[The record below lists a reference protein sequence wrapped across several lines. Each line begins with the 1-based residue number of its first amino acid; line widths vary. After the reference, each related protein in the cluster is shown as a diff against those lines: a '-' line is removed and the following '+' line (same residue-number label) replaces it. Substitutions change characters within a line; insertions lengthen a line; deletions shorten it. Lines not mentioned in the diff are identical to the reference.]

1 MKKHLLDLDIN
12 ELTSLIETLGQPKY
26 RAGQLYSWLLGFV
39 PYSEMTNLP
48 KSLIEKL
55 QAEYL
60 DRSLT
65 LLEKKVSKDGTT
77 KYLFELQDGGTVE
90 TVYLPNKYGNTL
102 CVSSQVG
109 CKFDCKFCASA
120 LAGFSRNCTAGEI
133 LSQVVAVNA
142 DKEGTIAKRAIGNI
156 VLMGSGEPM
165 DNFDNVVKFL
175 RLVISEHGL
184 NFSNRNISIST
195 CGLVDRIKQ
204 LADLNLGITLSISL
218 HATLDE
224 MRQKIMPIAKVYSIK
239 QVVDAAKYYF
249 EKTGRRVAFEYI
261 MIKDLNTDYLDAVRL
276 AEITK
281 QLSSHVNLI
290 PLNWVT
296 ERSLQ
301 GITITK
307 AKRFCDKL
315 NQLGV
320 SATIR
325 RTQGNDIDGACG
337 QLRAKFEKNKGVL
350 ISDEVK

>member
-1 MKKHLLDLDIN
+1 MKKHLLDLDAA
-12 ELTSLIETLGQPKY
+12 ELSELVTSLGQSKY
-26 RAGQLYSWLLGFV
+26 RAEQLKNWLLAGANFDA
-39 PYSEMTNLP
+39 MTNLP
-48 KSLIEKL
+48 KSFLRELCESSLAQSLVEL
-55 QAEYL
+55 Q
-60 DRSLT
+60 
-65 LLEKKVSKDGTT
+65 KKVSKDGTT

-90 TVYLPNKYGNTL
+90 TVYLPNKYGNTI

-120 LAGFSRNCTAGEI
+120 LAGFDRNCTSGEI

-142 DKEGTIAKRAIGNI
+142 DKGGSVSKRAIGNI
-156 VLMGSGEPM
+156 VLMGSGEPL

-175 RLVISEHGL
+175 RLVTSQDGL
-184 NFSNRNISIST
+184 NFSNRNISVST

-224 MRQKIMPIAKVYSIK
+224 LRQKIMPIAKVYSIK
-239 QVVDAAKYYF
+239 QVVAAAKYYF

-276 AEITK
+276 AEICR

-290 PLNWVT
+290 PLNWVV
-296 ERSLQ
+296 ERGIQ

-315 NQLGV
+315 NSLGV

-337 QLRAKFEKNKGVL
+337 QLRAKFAEQK
-350 ISDEVK
+350 